1 MWCLDEVE
9 RTAETPKPSCSFP
22 SVQCPDSAVCI
33 NPAQLCD
40 GIRDCPDGSDENCVK
55 NCADESE
62 NFINFL
68 YFSNISL

>member
-1 MWCLDEVE
+1 ME